1 MINLMKIDPFKEA
14 MAQLDAAASKL
25 GTKNPELKFKLESLR
40 NPEKIIEVS
49 FPVKMDDGKTKIFK
63 GYRVLYN
70 DALGPYKGGIRFHP
84 DVSLPEVKALA
95 FWLTVKCALMG
106 IPMGGGKGG
115 VVVDVKKLSEK
126 ELERLSRA
134 YVRAVW
140 RDIGP
145 FVDVPAPDVNTN
157 PQIMSWMVDEFAKQ
171 IHLNSKIKSQN
182 AKIQLKSKKLTR
194 QYSDREILATFTGKP
209 LNKGGSKGRVEATG
223 RGGLYVLQALLK
235 KNPKSPF
242 ITVAVQGMGNVG
254 SIFARLAEDAG
265 FKVVALSDSKGAT
278 YSPKGLEVRAVEA
291 FKRSTGSVAGYPNSQ
306 SLTNEELLELPV
318 DIIVPAALEDVLTG
332 DNASK
337 VKAKVVLELANGP
350 TTADADKVFRKKGIH
365 VVPDFLANGGG
376 VTVSYFEWFQNLK
389 GQHWLEKAVNQELKA
404 KVEKAFLAV
413 WAASLDHHVDLRTAA
428 YLVAL
433 KRIFGA
439 TKL

>member
-1 MINLMKIDPFKEA
+1 MIDLMNIDPFKEA

-40 NPEKIIEVS
+40 SPEKIIEVS

-63 GYRVLYN
+63 GYRVQYN

-95 FWLTVKCALMG
+95 FWMTVKCALMG

-115 VVVDVKKLSEK
+115 VVVDVRKLSEK

-145 FVDVPAPDVNTN
+145 FIDVPAPDVNTN

-242 ITVAVQGMGNVG
+242 
-254 SIFARLAEDAG
+254 
-265 FKVVALSDSKGAT
+265 
-278 YSPKGLEVRAVEA
+278 
-291 FKRSTGSVAGYPNSQ
+291 
-306 SLTNEELLELPV
+306 
-318 DIIVPAALEDVLTG
+318 
-332 DNASK
+332 
-337 VKAKVVLELANGP
+337 
-350 TTADADKVFRKKGIH
+350 
-365 VVPDFLANGGG
+365 
-376 VTVSYFEWFQNLK
+376 
-389 GQHWLEKAVNQELKA
+389 
-404 KVEKAFLAV
+404 
-413 WAASLDHHVDLRTAA
+413 
-428 YLVAL
+428 
-433 KRIFGA
+433 
-439 TKL
+439 